1 MDMLFVFPL
10 FLISFIA
17 GSPAVSLSF
26 FPPPTSLSLNAFSA
40 VGSLILTAIT
50 MIFNLLNEV
59 FFLLVTWIWQYI
71 FPFLTPTIA
80 FPSIPYTNIP
90 PPHVFGIPSPT
101 DPSFPNAIN
110 SFVLVSANW
119 SLYFINNLVIPILG
133 LMIIVYGLVYAFDV
147 IRGRGEALFDT
158 LPKIVFGVI
167 LAFTSLMLASLLMEF
182 GRALYGIIYYG
193 VDFNGVHL
201 YGINSLHDSPWP
213 NLSSSTVIM
222 QFGATQVGIFILM
235 FILISMLVA
244 FLIML
249 AVRLVWIFVSLML
262 IPIASILYPFQYFE
276 DIGKKIWINFI
287 EKGFDMFLMG
297 LPLLLLPWIKGFE
310 FGQTP
315 NSVDFEATAIFTIAI
330 LAVAMGLPY
339 FLSKVGAPV
348 YPNPGSLL
356 QNVGTTAVQ
365 TGAQAIMLG
374 TATGMIMAGGAV
386 SGFASGLGHMG
397 GIGKITGSN
406 PLVAG
411 GSGLG
416 VEGSVQASQGV
427 QVVPAVSQAPAG
439 GRFGIFSHLHG
450 VARGPASQH
459 LPHIRESL
467 HKGDMHRLAGHA
479 FATPITYL
487 SSLLGYGLGRG
498 VGKLLERGA
507 LKYIRE
513 HGIPETKPGVFHLF
527 QRHAYNLG
535 TKFGERM
542 DSHGLSHKD
551 LVSMRE
557 ALYRDPYAPV
567 GKEYM
572 NRYNLA
578 LANVP
583 EKYHV
588 VAKNVMDRRL
598 NDPFL
603 LLLKTQIEKE
613 KGGGTQ
619 TEEEKG
625 GGNAK

>member
-10 FLISFIA
+10 FLDW
-17 GSPAVSLSF
+17 GQ
-26 FPPPTSLSLNAFSA
+26 
-40 VGSLILTAIT
+40 VGSAIGSLLLTAIT
-50 MIFNLLNEV
+50 IIFNLLNEV
-59 FFLLVTWIWQYI
+59 FFILVTWIWQYI

-101 DPSFPNAIN
+101 DPSFSNAIN

-147 IRGRGEALFDT
+147 IRGRGETLFDT

-201 YGINSLHDSPWP
+201 YGINSLRDSPWP
-213 NLSSSTVIM
+213 NLSTGTVIM

-235 FILISMLVA
+235 FILISILVA

-310 FGQTP
+310 FGQAP

-330 LAVAMGLPY
+330 LAVSMGLPY

-348 YPNPGSLL
+348 YPNPAKLL

-374 TATGMIMAGGAV
+374 TATGLIMTGGAV
-386 SGFASGLGHMG
+386 SGFASGLSHMG
-397 GIGKITGSN
+397 GIGKVTGSN

-416 VEGSVQASQGV
+416 VKGSVQASQGV

-439 GRFGIFSHLHG
+439 GRFAVFGHLHG

-467 HKGDMHRLAGHA
+467 HKGDMHRLAGHT

-498 VGKLLERGA
+498 VGKLLEWRA
-507 LKYIRE
+507 LKYIKE
-513 HGIPETKPGVFHLF
+513 HGIPEMKPGILRLVR
-527 QRHAYNLG
+527 RHAYNLG
-535 TKFGERM
+535 TRFGERM

-551 LVSMRE
+551 LVNMRE
-557 ALYRDPYAPV
+557 ELYKDPYAPV
-567 GKEYM
+567 SKEYW
-572 NRYNLA
+572 NRYNRA
-578 LANVP
+578 LVNVP

-588 VAKNVMDRRL
+588 VAQNVMGRRL

-603 LLLKTQIEKE
+603 LLLKTLIEKE
-613 KGGGTQ
+613 KGGSTQ